1 MKLFSNLGLT
11 PSFASQLN
19 TALLIFLKKIG
30 PSPASFCL
38 FSFFSTTILQKSFR
52 LQRESNSDRWCRR
65 RARWPLDRHH
75 GPLLKFERS
84 QPIFYSFSSF
94 QHFTRFKR
102 SDRSVNCATIVN
114 ILLTTSR
121 TYCQREIWKRIMF
134 LKLCLMIFWS
144 INLTCLCRLRRLSR
158 TICRLLHHDL
168 TSSHFQV

>member
-75 GPLLKFERS
+75 GPLIKFERS
-84 QPIFYSFSSF
+84 QPIFI
-94 QHFTRFKR
+94 HFLLF
-102 SDRSVNCATIVN
+102 N
-114 ILLTTSR
+114 ILPGSNAGPLVSKR
-121 TYCQREIWKRIMF
+121 PLCQLCHNCQYFTNNFQNLLPKR
-134 LKLCLMIFWS
+134 
-144 INLTCLCRLRRLSR
+144 NLEENNVFETLFND
-158 TICRLLHHDL
+158 LL
-168 TSSHFQV
+168 VN